1 MVLGAIPW
9 LLLPLHFWRNIM
21 LVGLTG
27 GIGSGKS
34 AAADRFAQ
42 LGIDVVDAD
51 VASRTVVEPGQP
63 ALNEIAAHFG
73 HDLLLENGTL
83 NRPKL
88 RSVVF
93 ADPAERKWL
102 QGLLHPLINQCLK
115 DQVEASTSD
124 YCLLV
129 NPLLL
134 ESGQAQWCDEIVVV
148 DVPEELQ
155 ISRTMERDA
164 NTRSQVEAIL
174 AAQLKRQDRLAQASR
189 IIANDQDLLHLYRQ
203 VDALHLEL
211 INQ

>member
-1 MVLGAIPW
+1 
-9 LLLPLHFWRNIM
+9 M

-51 VASRTVVEPGQP
+51 IASRTVVEPGQP

-93 ADPAERKWL
+93 ADPAERRWL
-102 QGLLHPLINQCLK
+102 QGLLHPLINQCLT

-155 ISRTMERDA
+155 ISRTMERDN

-189 IIANDQDLLHLYRQ
+189 IIANDQDLPHLYRQ